1 MRIAIVTESW
11 LPSVNGM
18 VTRLSATVREL
29 TARGHEV
36 LVVSVTSTGDYH
48 GARVVTM
55 PSFTARIAYPGQ
67 QWGWPSLR
75 FLRIFREFD
84 PDIVH
89 VVNPA
94 WMGGSAVF
102 AARMLRRTVVCS
114 YHTDL
119 LAYADFYKL
128 GWLRWLMALLLRT
141 IHNAAHRNLVTSRH
155 MERVVTRMGFKRVH
169 LWPRGIDADQFAVP
183 RTPREAG
190 APIEVLSVGRLA
202 KEKHLESLMTLAA
215 TPGIHLTFLGDGPHR
230 AELEARFASTDAT
243 FAGTLR
249 GADLAAAYAA
259 ADVFALPSLTETL
272 GLVLLEALA
281 AGLPIVAAESPASIE
296 LLDGCPAAR
305 LYDDADDPS
314 VVASLAAELVASA
327 TSDDLAAIAR
337 HWLGPY
343 SWSTATDSVLGFYR
357 LARTPRAALTV
368 PRPFPAPA
376 TPAANL
382 D

>member
-48 GARVVTM
+48 GARVVTV

-67 QWGWPSLR
+67 QWGWPTLR

-102 AARMLRRTVVCS
+102 AARVLRRKVVCS

-119 LAYADFYKL
+119 LAYAEFYKL
-128 GWLRWLMALLLRT
+128 GWLRWLMAFLLRT
-141 IHNAAHRNLVTSRH
+141 IHNAAQLNLVTSRH
-155 MERVVTRMGFKRVH
+155 MEGVVGRMGFKRVH
-169 LWPRGIDADQFAVP
+169 LWPRGIDAGQFAVP
-183 RTPREAG
+183 RTTREAG

-202 KEKHLESLMTLAA
+202 KEKHLDSLLTLAA
-215 TPGIHLTFLGDGPHR
+215 TPGIHLTFVGDGPHR
-230 AELEARFASTDAT
+230 AELEARFAPTDASFT
-243 FAGTLR
+243 GTLR
-249 GADLAAAYAA
+249 GDDLTAAYAA
-259 ADVFALPSLTETL
+259 ADVFVLPSLTETL

-281 AGLPIVAAESPASIE
+281 AGLPIVAAASPASVE

-327 TSDDLAAIAR
+327 PPEKLAAIAR
-337 HWLGPY
+337 NWLEPY
-343 SWSTATDSVLGFYR
+343 SWATATDAVDEFYR
-357 LARTPRAALTV
+357 LAQNAPAAL
-368 PRPFPAPA
+368 PAPHPFPAPA
-376 TPAANL
+376 TPAANAA
-382 D
+382 